1 VSRALPVVASIA
13 LVVGVIGVS
22 PAAIQPS
29 QAAGWGFIRL
39 ENVLSADDLRIAHP
53 GAVAYDAK
61 SKHTFTLDANAG
73 VLVES
78 DRNGIV
84 VSRRNVAGLKLQG
97 VAGMAIRP
105 TVDTTDA
112 AAATSLYLSV
122 ANASDGG
129 AATGPAILELA
140 LAEPVVAEALAGIPD
155 NVGHKVKEIDTTGPT
170 WDPFSP
176 DPSGIAYARS
186 TGKLVVADGE
196 IEEEN
201 VNNYPY
207 PGINV
212 WNADPVT
219 GAGDGILDTT
229 AGSPINKE
237 PVGVAWD
244 PLLDE
249 LYISRDGSNSA
260 VWAYTRSGNTWVLRS
275 SRLVTAFGVAD
286 AEGLAFGNGQLYIGD
301 GTNKEIWVIGPGP
314 DGKVATS
321 DDVLVSHF
329 DTLAA
334 GITDP
339 EGVGIDHNT
348 GNVWVL
354 SHKDGE
360 GMVEFLPNGTVVSTT
375 HFDFPT
381 DNPGGL
387 DIAPTSSTTDAP
399 SVMSAWIAQRGV
411 DNNSDPDEKDGKIFE
426 VSIAAAPPPPP
437 PGGNLLVNGDFESGS
452 LGAAPPGWSANANFT
467 KSGAA
472 QHGGSFSGRHL
483 SAADAGYKI
492 EQTVAAT
499 AGETYH
505 VAAWANPIVTADAFT
520 VNFKIQFRT
529 NTKAIST
536 VVIGKV
542 TKRTVAGWDD
552 YSTSLVAPA
561 GTTKARVFMV
571 VSSLKTTVYVDDI
584 SLTQQP

>member
-1 VSRALPVVASIA
+1 MSRPVPVVAAIA
-13 LVVGVIGVS
+13 LVIGAIGVS

-29 QAAGWGFIRL
+29 QAADWGFIRL

-61 SKHTFTLDANAG
+61 TRHTFTLDAKAG
-73 VLVES
+73 LLVES
-78 DRNGIV
+78 DRSGIV

-112 AAATSLYLSV
+112 AGATSLYLSV
-122 ANASDGG
+122 ANASDDG

-140 LAEPVVAEALAGIPD
+140 LAEPAVAEALAGIPD

-176 DPSGIAYARS
+176 DPSGIAYANS
-186 TGKLVVADGE
+186 TGKLVVVDGE
-196 IEEEN
+196 IEEEH

-207 PGINV
+207 PGQNLWNV
-212 WNADPVT
+212 DPLT

-229 AGSPINKE
+229 AGSPTNKE
-237 PVGVAWD
+237 PVGAAYD
-244 PLLDE
+244 PGRDE
-249 LYISRDGSNSA
+249 LYISRDGGSSA
-260 VWAYTRSGNTWVLRS
+260 VWAYARSGNTWALRDF
-275 SRLVTAFGVAD
+275 RLVNSFGVAD
-286 AEGLAFGNGQLYIGD
+286 AEGVAFGGGQLYIAD
-301 GTNKEIWVIGPGP
+301 GTNKEIWIIGPGP
-314 DGKVATS
+314 DAKVATS
-321 DDVLVSHF
+321 DDVVVRSF
-329 DTLAA
+329 DTAVL
-334 GITDP
+334 GINDP
-339 EGVGIDHNT
+339 EGIGIDHNT
-348 GNVWVL
+348 GHVWIL

-360 GMVEFLPNGTVVSTT
+360 GMVETLADGTPVSTT
-375 HFDFPT
+375 HFDFAT

-387 DIAPTSSTTDAP
+387 EIAPSSSTTDDP
-399 SVMSAWIAQRGV
+399 STMSAWVAQRGV
-411 DNNSDPDEKDGKIFE
+411 DNNSDPNEKDGKIFE

-437 PGGNLLVNGDFESGS
+437 PGGNLLVNGDFEGGT
-452 LGAAPPGWSANANFT
+452 LGAPPPGWSTSANFT
-467 KSGAA
+467 KSNAN

-483 SAADAGYKI
+483 SAADAGYTI
-492 EQTVAAT
+492 EQTVNAS
-499 AGETYH
+499 AGETYD
-505 VAAWANPIVTADAFT
+505 VTAWANPIVTADAFT

-552 YSTSLVAPA
+552 YVATLVAPA
-561 GTTKARVFMV
+561 GTTRARVFMV
-571 VSSLKTTVYVDDI
+571 VSSLRTTVYVDDL